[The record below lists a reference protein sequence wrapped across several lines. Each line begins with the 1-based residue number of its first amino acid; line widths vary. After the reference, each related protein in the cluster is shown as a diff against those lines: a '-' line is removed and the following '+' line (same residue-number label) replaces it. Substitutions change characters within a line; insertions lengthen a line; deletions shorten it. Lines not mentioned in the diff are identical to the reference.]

1 MIAVDT
7 NVIIRLLTRDDEQQY
22 QKSLS
27 VFSGQEVFIA
37 DTVILEVEWVLRF
50 SYEFTSNEISHAL
63 RKLLGLKNIH
73 VSNPVVSA
81 QAIDWFEKGLD
92 FSDAL
97 HLAQCQQFEKF
108 YTFDKQLILKANKLT
123 ECTVMMPC

>member
-22 QKSLS
+22 QKS
-27 VFSGQEVFIA
+27 FSIFSEQEVFIA

-50 SYEFTSNEISHAL
+50 SYEFTSNEISHAF
-63 RKLLGLKNIH
+63 RQLLGLKNVH

-81 QAIDWFEKGLD
+81 QAVDWFEKGLD

-108 YTFDKQLILKANKLT
+108 YTFDKQLISKASALT
-123 ECTVMMPC
+123 RCAITTP

>member
-7 NVIIRLLTRDDEQQY
+7 NIIIRLLTRDDEQQY
-22 QKSLS
+22 QKS
-27 VFSGQEVFIA
+27 FSIFSEQEVFVA
-37 DTVILEVEWVLRF
+37 DTAILEVAWVLRF
-50 SYEFTSNEISHAL
+50 SYAFTSNEISHAL
-63 RKLLGLKNIH
+63 RQLLGLKNVH

-97 HLAQCQQFEKF
+97 HLAQCQQFEKL
-108 YTFDKQLILKANKLT
+108 YTFDKQLISKAKKLT
-123 ECTVMMPC
+123 ECTVMMP